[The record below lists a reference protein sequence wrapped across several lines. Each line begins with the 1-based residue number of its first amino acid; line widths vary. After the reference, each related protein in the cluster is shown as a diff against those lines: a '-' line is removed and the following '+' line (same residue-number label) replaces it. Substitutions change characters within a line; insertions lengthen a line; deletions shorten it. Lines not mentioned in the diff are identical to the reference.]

1 MDYTILRSGVFGRI
15 TVFFVYDSSR
25 TPVAVQ
31 TGVGHSRRKFR
42 TMNRT
47 ILTSGLVTG
56 AIVTSLALL
65 QVRVMTVP
73 LVQEIFLLIVAVV
86 AIGIG
91 IWLGRTYYERVEARQ
106 TAATVS
112 AIQAS
117 RTAEMSLLTERELE
131 VLRHVVN
138 GKTNRE
144 IAESLFVSENT
155 IKSHLASVYSKLGV
169 RRRTEAAMVA
179 VSAGLLEIDAKTA

>member
-15 TVFFVYDSSR
+15 SVFFVYDSSR

>member
-1 MDYTILRSGVFGRI
+1 
-15 TVFFVYDSSR
+15 
-25 TPVAVQ
+25 
-31 TGVGHSRRKFR
+31 
-42 TMNRT
+42 MNRT

-179 VSAGLLEIDAKTA
+179 VSAGLLEIDARTA